1 MCFIAKAA
9 IRSLPLLLPEC
20 HLKRLGFRA
29 IASAD
34 PVGDIII
41 RSDGERS
48 TTKDLVGPHRS
59 QRYP

>member
-9 IRSLPLLLPEC
+9 IRSPPLLLPEC

-34 PVGDIII
+34 PVGDIQPFELMAQIL
-41 RSDGERS
+41 
-48 TTKDLVGPHRS
+48 DLHHHS
-59 QRYP
+59 K